1 MQIDF
6 TGRGVEVPDEIRGLA
21 ERKLSKLQRVLRG
34 ISHVHV
40 ILAADKHRQIAEV
53 SVHSPH
59 LSLTAAEE
67 SGDLGG
73 SLSTVIEKLTRQAQ
87 RHTGKLRERKR
98 RGGPRTTALW
108 AGVVPSG
115 DSRGEGL
122 PRIIRS
128 RRFVPKP
135 MTVEEALLEVSASD
149 DGFLVFRDAATERMN
164 VLYRRK
170 DGNLGLIEP
179 EA

>member
-6 TGRGVEVPDEIRGLA
+6 TGRGTEVPEELKSLA
-21 ERKLSKLQRVLRG
+21 ERKLSKLQKVLRG
-34 ISHVHV
+34 ITHVHV
-40 ILAADKHRQIAEV
+40 ILTSDKHRQIAEL
-53 SVHSPH
+53 SVQSPH
-59 LSLTAAEE
+59 LSLTAAEG

-73 SLSTVIEKLTRQAQ
+73 SLATVIDKLTRQAQ

-98 RGGPRTTALW
+98 RGGVHTTALW

-115 DSRGEGL
+115 DARGEGL

-135 MTVEEALLEVSASD
+135 MTVEEAMLEVSASD
-149 DGFLVFRDAATERMN
+149 DGFLVFRDAVTERMN